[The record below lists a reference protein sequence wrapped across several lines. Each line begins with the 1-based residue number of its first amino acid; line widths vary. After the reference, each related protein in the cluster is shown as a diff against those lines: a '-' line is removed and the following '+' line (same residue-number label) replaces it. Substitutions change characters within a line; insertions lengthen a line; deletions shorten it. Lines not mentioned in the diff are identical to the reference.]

1 MSDFIINPTWRFWYF
16 VVAATWSLIY
26 GFAAFHIHGA
36 PVPKGF
42 KRSFPKGWQLF
53 HQIWLNLLGAAM
65 GWLAGWVVL
74 NRWLACPSFM
84 CADEPKFAT
93 IALALAA
100 FIGMVGLLPMAV
112 VTGVTALK
120 SVAEAYFEKLTGM
133 DK

>member
-1 MSDFIINPTWRFWYF
+1 MSDLIINPTWRFWYL
-16 VVAATWSLIY
+16 VIAAIWSVIY
-26 GFAAFHIHGA
+26 GLAAFHIHGA
-36 PVPKGF
+36 PAPAGF
-42 KRSFPKGWQLF
+42 KWDFPKGWKLF

-100 FIGMVGLLPMAV
+100 FIGMAGLLPMTV
-112 VTGVTALK
+112 VTGVAALK
-120 SVAEAYFEKLTGM
+120 SVVETYFQKLTGLS
-133 DK
+133 K